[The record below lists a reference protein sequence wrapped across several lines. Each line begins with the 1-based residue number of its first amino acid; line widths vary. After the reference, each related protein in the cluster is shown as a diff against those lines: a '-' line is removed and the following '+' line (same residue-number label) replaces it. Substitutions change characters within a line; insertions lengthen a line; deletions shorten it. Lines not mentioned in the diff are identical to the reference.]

1 MKWLVKALWAYP
13 SDSEFKAKPI
23 GCGMGVVCE
32 ENSVPRTPSG
42 DSSVALSTLRPSTS
56 LTAVKLGRLDD
67 AAVRKKFP
75 YEAVLEMVAD
85 WHPDLLVITDQGIN
99 DTGFARKVIY
109 RACKASKR

>member
-1 MKWLVKALWAYP
+1 
-13 SDSEFKAKPI
+13 
-23 GCGMGVVCE
+23 
-32 ENSVPRTPSG
+32 
-42 DSSVALSTLRPSTS
+42 

>member
-1 MKWLVKALWAYP
+1 M
-13 SDSEFKAKPI
+13 
-23 GCGMGVVCE
+23 
-32 ENSVPRTPSG
+32 
-42 DSSVALSTLRPSTS
+42 
-56 LTAVKLGRLDD
+56 GRLDS
-67 AAVRKKFP
+67 AAVGKQFP